1 MSKKNQKQSHVKNN
15 YKNYFIQREKKSWLM
30 IMVKNWLRNLIIV
43 EIFMKTTCKTYFVAY
58 FFFFFFGHVATVF
71 IGFGINK
78 SVHEIFTFLVC
89 TRLVFPHQKILHV
102 CKLRKYK

>member
-1 MSKKNQKQSHVKNN
+1 MQCLRKTRNKAMLQNN

-58 FFFFFFGHVATVF
+58 FFLFFYM
-71 IGFGINK
+71 
-78 SVHEIFTFLVC
+78 LQQC
-89 TRLVFPHQKILHV
+89 L
-102 CKLRKYK
+102 

>member
-58 FFFFFFGHVATVF
+58 FFFFFGHVATVF

-89 TRLVFPHQKILHV
+89 TRLVFPHQNILHV

>member
-1 MSKKNQKQSHVKNN
+1 MQCLRKTRNKAMLKSN

-58 FFFFFFGHVATVF
+58 FFFFLTCC
-71 IGFGINK
+71 N
-78 SVHEIFTFLVC
+78 SVYRFWHKQVSS
-89 TRLVFPHQKILHV
+89 
-102 CKLRKYK
+102 